1 MGNVLKLL
9 MCLIIILLIIRWCI
23 WDNSESKKKEK
34 EFEEMCRKYKEKLL
48 KEAYKKEIENE
59 IIK

>member
-1 MGNVLKLL
+1 

-23 WDNSESKKKEK
+23 WDSSESKKKEK

-48 KEAYKKEIENE
+48 KEAYEKENQNE
-59 IIK
+59 ISNK